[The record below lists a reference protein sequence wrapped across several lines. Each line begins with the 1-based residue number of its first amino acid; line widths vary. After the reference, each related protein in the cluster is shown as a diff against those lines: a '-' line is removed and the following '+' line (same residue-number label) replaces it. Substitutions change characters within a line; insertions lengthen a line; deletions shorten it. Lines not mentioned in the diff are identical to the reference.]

1 MFSFRSTLVPVA
13 LAAALA
19 APIVAS
25 AQSTPSQN
33 EPTTPQGQRHHGGF
47 RWMRELRSL
56 NLTAQQQSQI
66 KQLMDQYRQAHPRGS
81 APDPQAREQL
91 RSQITAILTPAQQAQ
106 LKTQMQQA
114 RARFGGERGRDRDQN
129 PAPSPSPLP

>member
-1 MFSFRSTLVPVA
+1 
-13 LAAALA
+13 
-19 APIVAS
+19 
-25 AQSTPSQN
+25 
-33 EPTTPQGQRHHGGF
+33 
-47 RWMRELRSL
+47 
-56 NLTAQQQSQI
+56 QQSQI
-66 KQLMDQYRQAHPRGS
+66 KQLIDQYRQAHPRGS

-114 RARFGGERGRDRDQN
+114 RGRFGGERGRDRDRN